1 MFCIEKEKERNNFEI
16 LDSRIQ
22 DNTQAG
28 YLQNHIC
35 GRCCALYRC
44 IAFLS
49 LPMFYCFLL
58 FLKQVFHYAVGDV
71 LLFVGEELRFSNNES
86 QRLDTVLFAELH
98 CFKNRVSL
106 ALVTLYK

>member
-1 MFCIEKEKERNNFEI
+1 MFCIEKEKERNDFEI

-28 YLQNHIC
+28 YLQNHIY

-49 LPMFYCFLL
+49 PYVYCFLL
-58 FLKQVFHYAVGDV
+58 FLKQVFHYAVSDV

-86 QRLDTVLFAELH
+86 
-98 CFKNRVSL
+98 
-106 ALVTLYK
+106 